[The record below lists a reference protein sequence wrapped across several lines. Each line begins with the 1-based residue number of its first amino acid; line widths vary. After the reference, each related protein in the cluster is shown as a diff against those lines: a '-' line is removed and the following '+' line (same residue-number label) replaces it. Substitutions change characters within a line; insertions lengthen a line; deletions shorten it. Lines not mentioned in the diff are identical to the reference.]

1 MKLRG
6 LQLYSVPGID
16 RPFTVEPAEQ
26 AGVINV
32 ITGRNAS
39 GKTTLLRAI
48 RGLLYP
54 RGYTDHR
61 WYVSGDF
68 VDETGAVLRV
78 TNTGGATT
86 WASGEQHIAAPALP
100 DARFA
105 GCYLLQFEDL
115 AGAASQGEHGA
126 TEDALA
132 EHIAQ
137 ALTGGYKLKEVRDLF
152 PAKASR
158 AGKLSKELQAARK
171 HRDQVSA
178 ERVAL
183 RAEQERLQELEAALQ
198 EAEAAAGTLTR
209 VQDAEAYRKAR
220 RERLEIDAT
229 LEAMPPSM
237 DKLTDND
244 LEQLQA
250 IDDAL
255 AAARKRKTTAEE
267 ETRPAAEQRLRE
279 SGLAD
284 SGVTLDDLAEPRA
297 QITEVRDAEG
307 KLRDAREA
315 RETEAGGL
323 DDRVRDLGGDQ
334 REPPEALQP
343 EDVRKAATAL
353 GERREQQA
361 EIRQLE
367 LAHQRLPGDEEAEVA
382 LDAVREARH
391 ALREWL
397 AGADASGRTSRR
409 WVDWLWLGVPLS
421 IAAGWVAVAVDPAF
435 IGLLVLG
442 LAGVGVRW
450 WRLDPGRTL
459 QAARERFDR
468 TEFAPPEEWT
478 RPAVEAR
485 IEELETRLSAAE
497 MTHARIEERR
507 AIERTLDSQ
516 RRALADTD
524 KALAEQAQA
533 LGFDPKALDEGF
545 AAWIEAVTAYR
556 TQRTRFARAEAR
568 VHSLEQTI
576 DGATKT
582 VTAFLSRHQ
591 VAPED
596 EAPSAAALEK
606 AMNHLERR
614 IKQRDQASDELN
626 AADAEIASAE
636 AEIERQSELRGQ
648 FFARRDL
655 ADGDT
660 DTLRARLDRREEWRR
675 LVGERERAVGAEDA
689 NEARLSGEEGEALR
703 ALAKADEAEAL
714 AQRESA
720 ASQEQEKAQALRDQI
735 ADIKARADQA
745 GKDRRLEQ
753 AEAEVQRLEDELER
767 VLEQGFRERAGA
779 VLLEDVEA
787 QVEEVQRPAALAQ
800 AQSWFGAFTDH
811 AFELELRPGD
821 PPVFIARDTATG
833 EVRSLDALSSGTRMQ
848 LLLAVRLGFAIHAE
862 GDGGKLP
869 LFLDHALATSD
880 PDRFAS
886 AAHAV
891 RQIASE
897 GRQVFYLTA
906 DPGELQRFKNAL
918 GEPAVHEI
926 DIDAE
931 RGRAVAA
938 TDQAA
943 VLGQG
948 PTPLPSPETVGEE
961 AFIAQLQIP
970 SVDSWQGAGAV
981 HPAYMLR
988 DQPDL
993 LYRLLTA
1000 GLASVGQIQAFLAR
1014 HAGQQMLSKDER
1026 DLLAG
1031 RIAAIEAWV
1040 EAWCEGRGRPVGRV
1054 LLGDEAS
1061 PVKAKRTTKFEEIA
1075 ALADAHGGDPQA
1087 LLRALRNQEVSGMRQ
1102 SMVSELGEFLGE
1114 HGYLPAREPLSLEE
1128 RRLRVLESLAGSAD
1142 IEAAGALAADLL
1154 RRLEAGLEQRAP
1166 TEVPGT

>member
-6 LQLYSVPGID
+6 LKLYSVPGID
-16 RPFTVEPAEQ
+16 RSFTVEPASQ

-39 GKTTLLRAI
+39 GKTTVLRAI

-61 WYVSGDF
+61 WYVIGEF
-68 VDETGAVLRV
+68 VDETGAVLQV

-86 WASGEQHIAAPALP
+86 WVSGQQHIAAPALP
-100 DARFA
+100 EAQFA

-115 AGAASQGEHGA
+115 AGAVSQSEHGP

-152 PAKASR
+152 PAKALR

-171 HRDQVSA
+171 QRDQVSS

-183 RAEQERLQELEAALQ
+183 RAEQERVQELEAALE

-209 VQDAEAYRKAR
+209 VQDAEAYRQAR
-220 RERLEIDAT
+220 RQRLEIEAT

-237 DKLTDND
+237 DKLTGDD

-255 AAARKRKTTAEE
+255 ATARQRKTTAVEQ
-267 ETRPAAEQRLRE
+267 TRPEAEQRLRD

-284 SGVTLDDLAEPRA
+284 SSVTLDDLAELRA
-297 QITEVRDAEG
+297 RITEVRDAEG

-315 RETEAGGL
+315 LDTEAGGL

-334 REPPEALQP
+334 SEAPETLQH

-367 LAHQRLPGDEEAEVA
+367 LARQRLPDDDEVEVA
-382 LDAVREARH
+382 IDALREARH

-409 WVDWLWLGVPLS
+409 WVDWLWLGVPLA
-421 IAAGWVAVAVDPAF
+421 IAAAWAAVAVDPAF
-435 IGLLVLG
+435 VGLLLLG

-459 QAARERFDR
+459 KAARERFER
-468 TEFAPPEEWT
+468 TEFTPPEEWT
-478 RPAVEAR
+478 RSAVEAR
-485 IEELETRLSAAE
+485 LEELEARVSAAE
-497 MTHARIEERR
+497 VNHARIEERR
-507 AIERTLDSQ
+507 GIERTLDGQ
-516 RRALADTD
+516 RRALGETD
-524 KALAEQAQA
+524 KALAEQAKA
-533 LGFDPKALDEGF
+533 LGFDPKELDEGF
-545 AAWIEAVTAYR
+545 ATWLDAVTAYR
-556 TQRTRFARAEAR
+556 SQRTRFAKAQAR
-568 VHSLEQTI
+568 VCSLEQAI
-576 DGATKT
+576 NGATTT
-582 VTAFLSRHQ
+582 VMKFLSPHQ
-591 VAPED
+591 VAPEE

-606 AMNHLERR
+606 AMDRLERR
-614 IKQRDQASDELN
+614 IEQRDQASADLS
-626 AADAEIASAE
+626 AAAAEIASAE

-655 ADGDT
+655 VDGDT
-660 DTLRARLDRREEWRR
+660 DTLRARLDRREEWQR
-675 LVGERERAVGAEDA
+675 LVGERERAVGAEGA
-689 NEARLSGEEGEALR
+689 NKARLSGEEGEGLR
-703 ALAKADEAEAL
+703 ALADADEAEAL

-720 ASQEQEKAQALRDQI
+720 ASQEQAKAMGLRDQI

-745 GKDRRLEQ
+745 GKDRLLEH

-787 QVEEVQRPAALAQ
+787 HVEEVQRPAALAH

-833 EVRSLDALSSGTRMQ
+833 ESRSLNALSSGTRMQ

-862 GDGGKLP
+862 GDRGKLP

-886 AAHAV
+886 AANAIHQV
-891 RQIASE
+891 TSE

-906 DPGELQRFKNAL
+906 DPGELQRFKYAL

-926 DIDAE
+926 DIDVV

-943 VLGQG
+943 VLGEA
-948 PTPLPSPETVGEE
+948 PKPLPSPEKAGED
-961 AFIAQLQIP
+961 AFFAQLQIP
-970 SVDSWQGAGAV
+970 SVDPWQGAGAV

-988 DQPDL
+988 DQPEL
-993 LYRLLTA
+993 LYRLLIA
-1000 GLASVGQIQAFLAR
+1000 GLASVGQIQALLER
-1014 HAGQQMLSKDER
+1014 HAGRQMLSMAER

-1031 RIAAIEAWV
+1031 RIAAIAAWV

-1061 PVKAKRTTKFEEIA
+1061 PVRAKRTTKFEEVA

-1102 SMVSELGEFLGE
+1102 SMVGELEEFLDE

-1128 RRLRVLESLAGSAD
+1128 RRLPVLE
-1142 IEAAGALAADLL
+1142 ALADSSNLEEAGVFAGDLVS
-1154 RRLEAGLEQRAP
+1154 RLENGFQRRDEAS
-1166 TEVPGT
+1166 EA